1 MANPFLLFFYVINIT
16 IDGTMDLFDPQVVI
30 LEVIFVNGALNTVI
44 GTEIGVN
51 PHGESILTVFILLT

>member
-1 MANPFLLFFYVINIT
+1 
-16 IDGTMDLFDPQVVI
+16 MDLFDPQVVI

-44 GTEIGVN
+44 GTEIGEN